1 MVQETKLFM
10 NGEWQAPTSGRH
22 FETMNPATG
31 EVLSQIGEADVEDV
45 DRAVW
50 AARAAF
56 EGTWGRAPASERE
69 RMLRGIADLIE
80 RHQAELARMETLD
93 TGKPIR
99 ESARIDIPA
108 AARAFYYYAGLA
120 TKIEGNVYPVPGNFL
135 VYGQREPLGVI
146 AQIVPWNF
154 PLLLAC
160 WKIAPALACGNTV
173 VLKPSELTP
182 LTALR
187 LAELCTEAGVPPG
200 VVNVLPGYGPTAGA
214 ALVRHPGVEKVA
226 FTGSVATGQFI
237 MREAAATLKKVSL
250 ELGGKS
256 PNIFFPDTNVEA
268 AIEGALFGIFYGQG
282 EVCQAGSRIFV
293 HRQLYDSFLERLV
306 ARAQKISPGDPLDEQ
321 TQLGPLVSAAHRERV
336 LGYVATAEREGAKL
350 LCGGAIPGKPSLRTG
365 FFVQPTVIEA
375 PDPQITVCQEEIFGP
390 VVTVTPFESEE
401 QVIAWAN
408 EVKYGLAGAV
418 WTSDIRRAHRLAH
431 QLKAGTV
438 WINAYHMLAPEVP
451 FGGYKMSGFGR
462 DLGAH
467 AVEEYTQLKSVW
479 VNLSDRPLR
488 WFK

>member
-1 MVQETKLFM
+1 MVHEGKVFI
-10 NGEWQAPTSGRH
+10 NGEWRAAASGRH
-22 FETMNPATG
+22 FETLNPATG
-31 EVLSQIGEADVEDV
+31 EVLARIGEADGDDV
-45 DRAVW
+45 NEAVA

-56 EGTWGRAPASERE
+56 AGVWGRTGASERE
-69 RMLRGIADLIE
+69 RILRGIAGLIE
-80 RHQAELARMETLD
+80 THQAELARLETLD

-99 ESARIDIPA
+99 EAGRIDIPA

-120 TKIEGNVYPVPGNFL
+120 TKIEGSVYPAPGNFL
-135 VYGQREPLGVI
+135 IYGQREPLGVI

-154 PLLLAC
+154 PLLLAS

-187 LAELCTEAGVPPG
+187 LAELCAEAGVPPG

-214 ALVRHPGVEKVA
+214 ALVRHPGVDKVA

-237 MREAAATLKKVSL
+237 MREAAATLKKVTL

-256 PNIFFPDTNVEA
+256 PNIFFSDTNLDS

-293 HRQLYDSFLERLV
+293 ERKLYDPFLERLV
-306 ARAQKISPGDPLDEQ
+306 NRARQIAPGDPLDER
-321 TQLGPLVSAAHRERV
+321 TQLGPLVSAVHRERV
-336 LGYVATAEREGAKL
+336 LGYVATAEQEGAKI
-350 LCGGAIPGKPSLRTG
+350 LCGGTVPDDPRLKTG
-365 FFVQPTVIEA
+365 FFMQPTVIEA
-375 PDPQITVCQEEIFGP
+375 PNPSITVCQEEIFGP

-401 QVIAWAN
+401 QVVAWAN
-408 EVKYGLAGAV
+408 DVKYGLAGGV
-418 WTSDIRRAHRLAH
+418 WTSDVRRAHHLAS

-438 WINAYHMLAPEVP
+438 WINAYNMLTPEVP

-462 DLGAH
+462 DLGTH

>member
-1 MVQETKLFM
+1 MIQERKLFI
-10 NGEWQAPTSGRH
+10 NGEWQPPASGRH
-22 FETMNPATG
+22 FETINPATG
-31 EVLSQIGEADVEDV
+31 EVLAHIGEADAEDA
-45 DRAVW
+45 DRAVG

-56 EGTWGRAPASERE
+56 EGPWGRTGASERE
-69 RMLRGIADLIE
+69 RILRDMAGLIE
-80 RHQAELARMETLD
+80 KHQAELARLETLD

-99 ESARIDIPA
+99 EAARIDIPA

-120 TKIEGNVYPVPGNFL
+120 TKIEGNVYPAPGNFL
-135 VYGQREPLGVI
+135 IYGQREPLGVI

-154 PLLLAC
+154 PLLLAS

-187 LAELCTEAGVPPG
+187 LAELCAEAGVPPG
-200 VVNVLPGYGPTAGA
+200 VVNVLPGYGPTVGA
-214 ALVRHPGVEKVA
+214 ALVRHAGVEKVA
-226 FTGSVATGQFI
+226 FTGSIPTGQFI
-237 MREAAATLKKVSL
+237 MREAATTLKKVSL

-256 PNIFFPDTNVEA
+256 PNIFFQDTNLEA

-282 EVCQAGSRIFV
+282 EVCQAGSRVFV
-293 HRQLYDSFLERLV
+293 QRELYDTFLERIV
-306 ARAQKISPGDPLDEQ
+306 TRARQISPGDPLDEK
-321 TQLGPLVSAAHRERV
+321 TQLGPLVSATHRERV
-336 LGYVATAEREGAKL
+336 LGYIATAEKEGAKI
-350 LCGGAIPGKPSLRTG
+350 LCGGAIPEDPGLNVG
-365 FFVQPTVIEA
+365 YFVQPTVIEA
-375 PDPQITVCQEEIFGP
+375 PNPSITVCQEEIFGP

-401 QVIAWAN
+401 QVVAWAN
-408 EVKYGLAGAV
+408 NVKYGLAGAV
-418 WTSDIRRAHRLAH
+418 WTSDVRRAHRLAN
-431 QLKAGTV
+431 QLKVGTV
-438 WINAYHMLAPEVP
+438 WINAYNMLTPEVP

-462 DLGAH
+462 DLGTH